1 MKWCKGD
8 RVLSY
13 TKWQEKASFAF
24 KQQHCLCV
32 YRGEECSSR
41 RNSRYKAPEVGMCS
55 VIKEQQGSQ
64 CGLADWREEGGGKQ
78 AGDWREGAGGYVGRS
93 LACTLGNLGDL
104 WGTFDLRT
112 VML

>member
-1 MKWCKGD
+1 MKRYKGD

-24 KQQHCLCV
+24 QQQHCLCV

-55 VIKEQQGSQ
+55 V
-64 CGLADWREEGGGKQ
+64 
-78 AGDWREGAGGYVGRS
+78 
-93 LACTLGNLGDL
+93 
-104 WGTFDLRT
+104 
-112 VML
+112 

>member
-1 MKWCKGD
+1 MKRYKGD

-24 KQQHCLCV
+24 QQQHCLCV

-55 VIKEQQGSQ
+55 VWSKNSKAVSVAAQS
-64 CGLADWREEGGGKQ
+64 EERRVVENRLVIGVRGQ
-78 AGDWREGAGGYVGRS
+78 EG
-93 LACTLGNLGDL
+93 
-104 WGTFDLRT
+104 
-112 VML
+112 M